1 MKVIDAEAL
10 KEKVKEGCKRCIHEW
25 NSRCEVC
32 SINAFLR
39 TIDNA
44 PTVRPSL
51 VLKDMTEEDFENFKV
66 AYQRATSKGLIINTE
81 RPHGKWIYPYHD
93 TIIGK
98 KRVGKSIKQC
108 SECEAYFCNNIPCDA
123 KYCPI
128 CGSYNEESN
137 GNAVDNI

>member
-1 MKVIDAEAL
+1 MRLIDADEL
-10 KEKVKEGCKRCIHEW
+10 KKKFSERSYWTYTHEYGDAIPIGW
-25 NSRCEVC
+25 IISG
-32 SINAFLR
+32 
-39 TIDNA
+39 IDHA
-44 PTVRPSL
+44 PTVEP
-51 VLKDMTEEDFENFKV
+51 K
-66 AYQRATSKGLIINTE
+66 Q
-81 RPHGKWIYPYHD
+81 GKWIYPYHD

-108 SECEAYFCNNIPCDA
+108 SECDAYFCNNIPWDA

>member
-1 MKVIDAEAL
+1 MRIINADELKKAISNSPLIDFTDDDIFELIDNLPTVDKTDVISYIDGLIDGAEA
-10 KEKVKEGCKRCIHEW
+10 V
-25 NSRCEVC
+25 
-32 SINAFLR
+32 R
-39 TIDNA
+39 T
-44 PTVRPSL
+44 
-51 VLKDMTEEDFENFKV
+51 
-66 AYQRATSKGLIINTE
+66 
-81 RPHGKWIYPYHD
+81 HGKWIYPYHD

-108 SECEAYFCNNIPCDA
+108 SECEAYFCNNIPWDA

>member
-1 MKVIDAEAL
+1 MKF
-10 KEKVKEGCKRCIHEW
+10 
-25 NSRCEVC
+25 
-32 SINAFLR
+32 INADELKKAISNSPLIDFTDDDIFKL
-39 TIDNA
+39 IDNA
-44 PTVRPSL
+44 PTVEIPNYGGQVVPDTLQGWRY
-51 VLKDMTEEDFENFKV
+51 E
-66 AYQRATSKGLIINTE
+66 E
-81 RPHGKWIYPYHD
+81 RPHGEWIYPYHD

-108 SECEAYFCNNIPCDA
+108 SVCDAYFCNNIPWDA